1 MNFNQG
7 TKDFTQYSIKTTEIL
22 ANIFE
27 ILNKFKDCQNE
38 DEKNKLYSELSENI
52 TNFELNLDCC
62 SIDVNESISKL
73 VKDRF
78 EKNVNLNNSK
88 NDNRGNRTYQEPYNK
103 QMSDKDLI
111 QNVVKQIS
119 QIKLDI

>member
-73 VKDRF
+73 VKVRF

>member
-88 NDNRGNRTYQEPYNK
+88 NDNRGNRTYQEHYNK

-111 QNVVKQIS
+111 QYVVEQIS